1 MESFDLSRN
10 EWIVLGIVAF
20 VAVVIP
26 SWIKSISNRRRYRGQ
41 NFRGHGYS
49 VGSVMVG
56 MVPAGLSMFAFFAI
70 SGFLIGFYREQIP
83 DRYMPGVYAL
93 LFVADI
99 GALAIGTQLFLPKG
113 YINHLDN
120 TAKGM
125 HSPLDWL
132 VGLVLTM
139 CMVGGGVVQYMLI
152 AAPTE
157 GVG

>member
-1 MESFDLSRN
+1 MEAFDLSRN
-10 EWIVLGIVAF
+10 EWIVLGVVAF

-26 SWIKSISNRRRYRGQ
+26 SWIKSISNRRRYGYQ
-41 NFRGHGYS
+41 KPQHGYS

-56 MVPAGLSMFAFFAI
+56 IVPAGLSMFAFFAV
-70 SGFLIGFYREQIP
+70 SGFLIGFYRDQIP

-132 VGLVLTM
+132 VGLVLAV

-152 AAPTE
+152 VSPSE
-157 GVG
+157 GVS